1 MRRRNK
7 AQVSGVTVKLVI
19 ALIVIGMLAYLGY
32 KYILGTGQ
40 QIGGLSKCTSQG
52 GDCVKT
58 RDDCKNG
65 ITLSGLCEEKEGKFC
80 CIKEGGGGG
89 E

>member
-7 AQVSGVTVKLVI
+7 AQVRGVTVKLVI

-52 GDCVKT
+52 GDCVNT
-58 RDDCKNG
+58 REDCKG
-65 ITLSGLCEEKEGKFC
+65 ITLSGLCEENEGRFC
-80 CIKEGGGGG
+80 CIKEGGGG
-89 E
+89 EE

>member
-1 MRRRNK
+1 MRRRTK

-40 QIGGLSKCTSQG
+40 QIGGLSKCDAQG
-52 GDCVKT
+52 GHCEKA
-58 RDDCKNG
+58 RDDCKSDE
-65 ITLSGLCEEKEGKFC
+65 IPLAGLCDEKEGNFC
-80 CIKEGGGGG
+80 CVKGGGG
-89 E
+89 